1 MGAMTVAT
9 RMTAQEYLRLP
20 EQPFR
25 LNLIDGEVVVSDP
38 TRLHQ
43 DVLADMLVALRLWH
57 RAGERRGSV
66 TPAIDVLLDDENV
79 YGPDL
84 LWYAHDRD
92 PGRTEV
98 RPQPVPD
105 LAVDIRS
112 PSTWRYD
119 IGTKKTRYEQY
130 GLQEL
135 WLVDTAADEIL
146 VFRRSRPKV
155 RGFDVSLQLTRD
167 DTLTSPLLPGFALVL
182 AELFPA

>member
-1 MGAMTVAT
+1 MTAMAVAT

-25 LNLIDGEVVVSDP
+25 LNLIDGEVVVSEP
-38 TRLHQ
+38 TLLHQ
-43 DVLADMLVALRLWH
+43 DVLSELLGALRSWT
-57 RAGERRGSV
+57 RAGEHRGRAV
-66 TPAIDVLLDDENV
+66 PAIDVLLDEDNV

-84 LWYAHDRD
+84 LWYAHERD

-105 LAVDIRS
+105 LAVEIRS

-130 GLQEL
+130 GLREL
-135 WLVDTAADEIL
+135 WLVDTAAYEIL
-146 VFRRSRPKV
+146 VFRRSQRNAPS
-155 RGFDVSLQLTRD
+155 FDVALQLTRE
-167 DTLTSPLLPGFALVL
+167 DTLTSPLLPGFALALSEVW
-182 AELFPA
+182 

>member
-1 MGAMTVAT
+1 MTAMAVAT

-25 LNLIDGEVVVSDP
+25 LNLVDGEVVVSEP

-43 DVLADMLVALRLWH
+43 AVLTDLLLALGLWC

-66 TPAIDVLLDDENV
+66 TPAIDVLLDDDNV

-84 LWYAHDRD
+84 LWYAHERD

-105 LAVDIRS
+105 LAVEIRS

-119 IGTKKTRYEQY
+119 IGTKKTRYEQH
-130 GLQEL
+130 GLREL
-135 WLVDTAADEIL
+135 WLVDTAADEVL
-146 VFRRSRPKV
+146 VFRRSQRNAPS
-155 RGFDVSLQLTRD
+155 FDVALQLTRE
-167 DTLTSPLLPGFALVL
+167 DTLTSPLLPGFALAL
-182 AELFPA
+182 AELW

>member
-1 MGAMTVAT
+1 MTAMTVAT
-9 RMTAQEYLRLP
+9 RISAAEYLLLP
-20 EQPFR
+20 EQPFKT
-25 LNLIDGEVVVSDP
+25 NLIDGEVVVSEP
-38 TRLHQ
+38 RMLHQ
-43 DVLADMLVALRLWH
+43 DVLSELLVALRLWT
-57 RAGERRGSV
+57 RAGSDRGRA

-84 LWYAHDRD
+84 LWYAHERD

-105 LAVDIRS
+105 LAVEIRS

-135 WLVDTAADEIL
+135 WLVDTAADEIF
-146 VFRRSRPKV
+146 VFRRSQPKAPS
-155 RGFDVSLQLTRD
+155 FDVALQLARE
-167 DTLTSPLLPGFALVL
+167 DTLSSPMLPGFALSV
-182 AELFPA
+182 AELFPQ

>member
-1 MGAMTVAT
+1 MTAMAVAT

-43 DVLADMLVALRLWH
+43 AVTEVLVALHYWS

-66 TPAIDVLLDDENV
+66 TPAIDVLLDDDNV
-79 YGPDL
+79 YGPDV

-105 LAVDIRS
+105 LAVEIRS

-130 GLQEL
+130 GLREL
-135 WLVDTAADEIL
+135 WLVDTAADESSSS
-146 VFRRSRPKV
+146 VAHV
-155 RGFDVSLQLTRD
+155 HRGRAS
-167 DTLTSPLLPGFALVL
+167 TSHWS
-182 AELFPA
+182 